1 MEIRRALPGEAR
13 SLAELWLRSRAA
25 SFPSIPPT
33 IHTDDEVHEWFEE
46 IVLRTSE
53 VWVAESTDRT
63 VGLMVLDKEWID
75 QLYVDPASTRVGIGS
90 ALLEHAKRERPNGLK
105 LWTFQSNVD
114 ARRFYED
121 HGFVAVATTSGDNEE
136 REPDVCYEWRP
147 A

>member
-1 MEIRRALPGEAR
+1 MEIRRALPGDAR
-13 SLAELWLRSRAA
+13 VLAELWLRSRAA

-33 IHTDDEVHEWFEE
+33 IHSDDEVHEWFEE
-46 IVLRTSE
+46 IVLRTTE

-90 ALLEHAKRERPNGLK
+90 ALLEHAKRERPIGLK

-136 REPDVCYEWRP
+136 REPDVCYEWRQ